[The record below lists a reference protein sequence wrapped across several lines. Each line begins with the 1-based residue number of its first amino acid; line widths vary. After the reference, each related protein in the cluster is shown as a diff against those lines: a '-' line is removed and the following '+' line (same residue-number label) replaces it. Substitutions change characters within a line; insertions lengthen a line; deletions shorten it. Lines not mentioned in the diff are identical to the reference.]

1 MPVIAVG
8 LAVALTACGAG
19 GAAAPTDYGRPTTTF
34 TTEPVRT
41 TQPPTSLPQQPVT
54 GGDVAA
60 DSATSEIPEGIMVDP
75 LTGQWT
81 YQIVA
86 GDVPGKLAERFGVA
100 VDDLAAANV
109 NTPGYSSYLIGA
121 VVIIPH
127 GDALADTGSDAGQPQ
142 ETAPDENACV
152 DGRRTFTHEIVRG
165 DNPSKLAKRY
175 DTTVADLES
184 ANANT
189 PGYSSYL
196 LGTQVIIPC

>member
-1 MPVIAVG
+1 MR
-8 LAVALTACGAG
+8 CRRCRR
-19 GAAAPTDYGRPTTTF
+19 PTDYGRPTTTF

-127 GDALADTGSDAGQPQ
+127 GD
-142 ETAPDENACV
+142 
-152 DGRRTFTHEIVRG
+152 
-165 DNPSKLAKRY
+165 PSPIPA
-175 DTTVADLES
+175 A
-184 ANANT
+184 T
-189 PGYSSYL
+189 PGSRRRRPRRERLRRRPPHVHSRDRA
-196 LGTQVIIPC
+196 